1 MEPDDN
7 KLSTDYFDSVH
18 STQESVEF
26 TVRNLSTLTSH
37 PVPIP
42 DHLYSFVRARDIFDK
57 VESYKGFLEEV
68 RQ

>member
-1 MEPDDN
+1 MDSNDN
-7 KLSTDYFDSVH
+7 KLSTDYFDGVH
-18 STQESVEF
+18 LTQETVEF
-26 TVRNLSTLTSH
+26 TVRNLSALISH
-37 PVPIP
+37 PIPIP